1 MNLVKELYAAYG
13 LYRQLDIFRSG
24 AMRSPRHKLLG
35 DEKMDDIPLATV
47 KDDSLAKLLRHTAAP
62 PRKMLIGWIE
72 KIKSVA

>member
-1 MNLVKELYAAYG
+1 
-13 LYRQLDIFRSG
+13 
-24 AMRSPRHKLLG
+24 MRSPRHKLLG